1 MTNLL
6 QLVGGPIGGV
16 VITATATAT
25 AIEGTLIRI
34 NANAVFT
41 DLEVD
46 GVSVMTERGLT
57 GATVAAGAVL
67 GSGYNYVDNIR
78 AKFTSVN
85 LASGSIIV
93 Y

>member
-1 MTNLL
+1 MTNLEA
-6 QLVGGPIGGV
+6 LVGGPIGGV

-25 AIEGTLIRI
+25 AISGTLIRI

-41 DLEVD
+41 DLKVND
-46 GVSVMTERGLT
+46 ASVMTERGLAS
-57 GATVAAGAVL
+57 ATVAAGVVL
-67 GSGYNYVDNIR
+67 GSGYGYVGNIR